1 MYDGRIIRRV
11 NEFGGVEPH
20 VEFIWLAY
28 DVCVRRGVAFCA
40 CTQLQLTDYLHQR
53 HTKITL
59 QKIHYYTNHGAIINK
74 SVEPIIFVE

>member
-28 DVCVRRGVAFCA
+28 DVCVWSAVWR
-40 CTQLQLTDYLHQR
+40 
-53 HTKITL
+53 
-59 QKIHYYTNHGAIINK
+59 
-74 SVEPIIFVE
+74 FVHALNYN